1 MAGRWFHPEGE
12 IAIGALLE
20 HFKVNPGSEVT
31 VTYET
36 GESYKRKFYSSYEAD
51 NEDELEE
58 GVAVVPVDYFA
69 VALDPVEVIVPGGHY
84 GGPGSLIELSYR
96 DFPERIVAEDG
107 TVVYQ
112 ADE

>member
-12 IAIGALLE
+12 ITTGALLE

-31 VTYET
+31 VAYET
-36 GESYKRKFYSSYEAD
+36 GESYKCKFYSSYEAD

-69 VALDPVEVIVPGGHY
+69 AALDPVEVIVPGGHY